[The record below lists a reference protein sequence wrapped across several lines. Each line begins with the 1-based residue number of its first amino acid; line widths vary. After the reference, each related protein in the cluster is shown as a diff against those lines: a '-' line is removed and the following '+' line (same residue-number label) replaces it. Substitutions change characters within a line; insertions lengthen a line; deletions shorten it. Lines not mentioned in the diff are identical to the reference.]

1 MKRRIFL
8 KNTLLCGCSV
18 FLPGCST
25 VPVTGRSQ
33 LNIIPESIIKYI
45 SDTYY
50 YGYLDDNFMRIE
62 KNEKYM
68 NRIYD
73 IGLNIEKGI
82 KKYFELEKKDFS
94 KYKFDY
100 EINVIKD
107 KRTLNAFAMANAK
120 IVLYSR
126 IIEFAGSDDAVAVIM
141 GHEMGHVVAKH
152 VHERISQRV
161 TWDVLTL
168 GVAELF
174 AELGFFLPWSRMQ
187 ESEADFLGLNFMHLA
202 GYNVDAAADFWKRLD
217 EYVKKLKKYK
227 INDDPIV
234 AMKRKLPQWT
244 KTHPSSEKRFNN
256 LKKWSTEVRKKYA
269 GVI

>member
-1 MKRRIFL
+1 
-8 KNTLLCGCSV
+8 
-18 FLPGCST
+18 
-25 VPVTGRSQ
+25 
-33 LNIIPESIIKYI
+33 
-45 SDTYY
+45 
-50 YGYLDDNFMRIE
+50 
-62 KNEKYM
+62 
-68 NRIYD
+68 
-73 IGLNIEKGI
+73 
-82 KKYFELEKKDFS
+82 
-94 KYKFDY
+94 
-100 EINVIKD
+100 
-107 KRTLNAFAMANAK
+107 MANAK

-217 EYVKKLKKYK
+217 EYVKKVKKYK
-227 INDDPIV
+227 INEDPIT
-234 AMKRKLPQWT
+234 AIKRNLPQWT
-244 KTHPSSEKRFNN
+244 KTHPSSEKRFND
-256 LKKWSTEVRKKYA
+256 LKKWSIEVRKKYD
-269 GVI
+269 GII